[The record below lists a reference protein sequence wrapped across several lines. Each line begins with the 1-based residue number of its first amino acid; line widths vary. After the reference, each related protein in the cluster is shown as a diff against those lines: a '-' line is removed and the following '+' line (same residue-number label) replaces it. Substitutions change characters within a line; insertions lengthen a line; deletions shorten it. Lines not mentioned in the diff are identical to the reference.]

1 MRHVSLSVILA
12 FVLGAACSTTSP
24 AQPASTTAAA
34 VATSSGATASA
45 STEQARQLPTMT
57 TAELAGMLERHE
69 QVAIYDSNGAE
80 RYAQGHIPSARHVGH
95 DQVTAS
101 VLPADRAARLVF
113 YCANEHCMACHTSA
127 NQAIAL
133 GYTNVYVLPA
143 GIMGWTSEGKPV
155 VAGTN
160 PS

>member
-12 FVLGAACSTTSP
+12 FALGAACSTTSP

-34 VATSSGATASA
+34 TSSGATASTDRA
-45 STEQARQLPTMT
+45 HELPTMT

-143 GIMGWTSEGKPV
+143 GIMGWTAEGKPV

>member
-1 MRHVSLSVILA
+1 MRHISFAAVLA
-12 FVLGAACSTTSP
+12 FVLGAACSTTTP
-24 AQPASTTAAA
+24 AAQTAAA
-34 VATSSGATASA
+34 PPPASSGATAS
-45 STEQARQLPTMT
+45 TEHARELPTMT

-69 QVAIYDSNGAE
+69 QVAVYDSNGPE
-80 RYAQGHIPSARHVGH
+80 RYAQGHIPTARHVGH
-95 DQVTAS
+95 DQVTAA

-143 GIMGWTSEGKPV
+143 GIMGWTHEGKPV